1 MTSKLKYMDKKPWNS
16 KFDLTGPLNNS
27 LSWNRAMAINICS
40 FVSCSLLFIMCWLFL
55 VRLNR
60 NFSGS
65 EGMSGSPSPGD
76 LHPQNSCSVRWSLT
90 LCNPEIPGTDHTD
103 RNTSII
109 CLERVMHPVIWRM
122 LVSLQNIRAY
132 SFSVSIFIFHV
143 FYHVLSLSLI
153 PLLPSLILS
162 TPFFVSTF
170 FWFCWCTLIPASI
183 HPSSSHEARCML
195 IFMYARVAYLR
206 SVHVCLAR

>member
-1 MTSKLKYMDKKPWNS
+1 MTLFPE
-16 KFDLTGPLNNS
+16 TGQWLLISVPL
-27 LSWNRAMAINICS
+27 LVVHYCS
-40 FVSCSLLFIMCWLFL
+40 FSCWLFL
-55 VRLNR
+55 VRPNR
-60 NFSGS
+60 NFCGS

-122 LVSLQNIRAY
+122 KLSLQTSEHILLLY
-132 SFSVSIFIFHV
+132 
-143 FYHVLSLSLI
+143 LSLSSMFFSCYI
-153 PLLPSLILS
+153 SLPNSFITLCSHSLILS

-170 FWFCWCTLIPASI
+170 FCFC
-183 HPSSSHEARCML
+183 
-195 IFMYARVAYLR
+195 
-206 SVHVCLAR
+206 